1 MTMTSSGDE
10 TETRCSTRDSNFSP
24 HHRQPPLH
32 PSFPFTLPTFSATAT
47 STPTD
52 DTPQPTPMSDVKR
65 DARNPLLFEC
75 AWEVANKVGGIYTV
89 IKTKVPV
96 TVSEYG
102 DRYTLIGPLSYKTA
116 PMEVE
121 AQEPT
126 DPHLAA
132 TLDGMRAAGVKML
145 YGRWLIEGAPNV
157 LLFDTGSQYSRLDEW
172 KADLWN
178 LAGIPTPPNDHETN
192 ETIVFG
198 YIVAWFL
205 GEVRCLLHA
214 FGFISLGLLVE
225 LVLHSRFALSW
236 LVILASC
243 LCANMTRVRLPYLPS
258 PRDDSSAFPL
268 TFTNYRVTGSATLG
282 HSTTPTSK
290 RASRPHNFASPR
302 PRMLMTIWLIAPS
315 SPSAPV
321 IRNKS
326 RPITSFCS
334 LMEPPGHSKAPREHQ
349 ASSRALS

>member
-1 MTMTSSGDE
+1 
-10 TETRCSTRDSNFSP
+10 
-24 HHRQPPLH
+24 
-32 PSFPFTLPTFSATAT
+32 
-47 STPTD
+47 
-52 DTPQPTPMSDVKR
+52 MSEVKR
-65 DARNPLLFEC
+65 DVHNHLLFEC

-132 TLDGMRAAGVKML
+132 TLDNMRAAGVKML
-145 YGRWLIEGAPNV
+145 YGRWLIEGDPNV

-205 GEVRCLLHA
+205 GEVRHLLSPSSNL
-214 FGFISLGLLVE
+214 FSC
-225 LVLHSRFALSW
+225 ALWPRS
-236 LVILASC
+236 
-243 LCANMTRVRLPYLPS
+243 TRVRSQFNPIFTLRLAYARTTPEPIRGLPP
-258 PRDDSSAFPL
+258 PRDHPHPRTAFPL
-268 TFTNYRVTGSATLG
+268 PFPV
-282 HSTTPTSK
+282 
-290 RASRPHNFASPR
+290 ASPGHY
-302 PRMLMTIWLIAPS
+302 
-315 SPSAPV
+315 
-321 IRNKS
+321 S
-326 RPITSFCS
+326 RTF
-334 LMEPPGHSKAPREHQ
+334 H
-349 ASSRALS
+349 LSHL